1 MGNTPVELYY
11 GISNIPRGE
20 VAGCKDEAP
29 ADQTY
34 RISDQN
40 QTRYIDGTY
49 LIHSRDNISRWENLF
64 EFHL

>member
-1 MGNTPVELYY
+1 VGLYY

-20 VAGCKDEAP
+20 AADCKDEAP

-34 RISDQN
+34 RISNQN
-40 QTRYIDGTY
+40 PIRYIDSAY
-49 LIHSRDNISRWENLF
+49 LINSRDNISRWEDLF